1 MRSFRTKI
9 ASFAMVGA
17 MVLSTACHVGSA
29 SAQTPPSQ
37 RYRPVAQDTAPPSV
51 HVPPS
56 DLRAIGSASA
66 GYNLSDQSLS
76 QRPDKYSYH
85 RGSVQQTS
93 YQAPAEPKVP
103 AILQNSNSVP
113 AVSATNAPA
122 SNLSPQVKSEPMAP
136 TMKAKSPADFAAAM
150 NQVRGTSPRIA
161 PDELNSVNAEKA
173 QIEQQMAELRER
185 ARAKTFSGPAVEQVS
200 QVSNAGNGL
209 RTTAAPEAA
218 PISSTPAA
226 SNASATDLVRS
237 ITAQS
242 TAAGSHTPAAPAPI
256 QDRVTAPAKTTF
268 AVHETEI
275 TVPES
280 SNIRQVSAETY
291 ASEDADASIRLDSPA
306 LSVETFGPQTI
317 GINKPAEY
325 QVIVHNS
332 SHTDAERILVG
343 VKFPSWVDIDNI
355 NLTAGNKEL
364 TDGKE
369 RARVV
374 WNIDR
379 IPAKGSQTIT
389 VTAIPRKAEVF
400 DVGVEWTLVPR
411 VGKANVQVT
420 EPRLEMN
427 ISGPAEVQF
436 GEKALYHVTVRN
448 PGTGTAENVGV
459 MLPEALGGE
468 RASLGN
474 IEPGKE
480 KNFQVELLARTA
492 GELSLVATANAAGN
506 LTTSADR
513 KLIVRKANL
522 GIALQ
527 GPALKYAGS
536 PAKYKVTLTNTGDAV
551 ANDVM
556 TAFVLPS
563 GVKYLGGIDSVQMMD
578 GGMNWKVGS
587 IDPGESKTYEVNCQ
601 LNSAGDLQLEV
612 GARDGKATLAAS
624 SACLTTVETVADLV
638 LTVADPKGPLP
649 TGEDVMY
656 TINIRNRGSR
666 SARGVNLVMQFSDG
680 IEPHKVMGH
689 DHRIVPGQVL
699 FSPISQIDP
708 GQEMSFKVNA
718 EAFRSGTHVFRA
730 QLTCEDSDAREIAE
744 GTTRFFGD
752 DVDKPATAT
761 ANADADFGSDNF
773 SNDFTR

>member
-1 MRSFRTKI
+1 MPRI
-9 ASFAMVGA
+9 
-17 MVLSTACHVGSA
+17 
-29 SAQTPPSQ
+29 Q
-37 RYRPVAQDTAPPSV
+37 
-51 HVPPS
+51 S
-56 DLRAIGSASA
+56 DSI
-66 GYNLSDQSLS
+66 
-76 QRPDKYSYH
+76 
-85 RGSVQQTS
+85 
-93 YQAPAEPKVP
+93 
-103 AILQNSNSVP
+103 
-113 AVSATNAPA
+113 
-122 SNLSPQVKSEPMAP
+122 SPTIK
-136 TMKAKSPADFAAAM
+136 TKSPADFANAM
-150 NQVRGTSPRIA
+150 NQVRGASPRIA
-161 PDELNSVNAEKA
+161 PEELNSVNAAKVR
-173 QIEQQMAELRER
+173 IEQQMAELRDR
-185 ARAKTFSGPAVEQVS
+185 ALAKADASPRIA
-200 QVSNAGNGL
+200 NAGNGL
-209 RTTAAPEAA
+209 RNDASPAVT
-218 PISSTPAA
+218 PISSELPA
-226 SNASATDLVRS
+226 SKVSATELVRS

-242 TAAGSHTPAAPAPI
+242 AAAGSTVAAPV
-256 QDRVTAPAKTTF
+256 QDRITSPGNSKF
-268 AVHETEI
+268 AVHESEI
-275 TVPES
+275 SES
-280 SNIRQVSAETY
+280 ESGNIRQVSSETY
-291 ASEDADASIRLDSPA
+291 VNEDSDASIRLDAPA

-317 GINKPAEY
+317 GINKPATY
-325 QVIVHNS
+325 QVKVHNS

-343 VKFPSWVDIDNI
+343 VKFPAWVDIDNV
-355 NLTAGNKEL
+355 NMTAGNKEI
-364 TDGKE
+364 TDGSE

-374 WNIDR
+374 WNVDR

-389 VTAIPRKAEVF
+389 VTAIPRQAEVF

-492 GELSLVATANAAGN
+492 GDLALVATANAEGG

-513 KLIVRKANL
+513 KLVVRKANL

-536 PAKYKVTLTNTGDAV
+536 PARYKVTLTNTGDAV
-551 ANDVM
+551 ASDVM
-556 TAFVLPS
+556 TAFVLPA
-563 GVKYLGGIDSVQMMD
+563 GVKYIGGIDSVQMMD

-587 IDPGESKTYEVNCQ
+587 IDPGESKTYQVNCL
-601 LNSAGDLQLEV
+601 LNAAGDLQLEV

-638 LTVADPKGPLP
+638 LSVADPKGPLP
-649 TGEDVMY
+649 TGEEVMY
-656 TINIRNRGSR
+656 TINVRNRGSR
-666 SARGVNLVMQFSDG
+666 SARGVNLVMQFSEG
-680 IEPHKVMGH
+680 IEPHKVAGQ

-708 GQEMSFKVNA
+708 GQELSFKVNA

-752 DVDKPATAT
+752 DIEQPATAT
-761 ANADADFGSDNF
+761 ANAQSDFGSEAG

>member
-1 MRSFRTKI
+1 MLALRTKI
-9 ASFAMVGA
+9 ASFAMAGA
-17 MVLSTACHVGSA
+17 MAFSTACHVGSA

-56 DLRAIGSASA
+56 NLRAIGSAST

-103 AILQNSNSVP
+103 AILKDANPAPVATASTPATSN
-113 AVSATNAPA
+113 A
-122 SNLSPQVKSEPMAP
+122 SPQMTTPRIKSESISPAM
-136 TMKAKSPADFAAAM
+136 TTKSPADFANAM
-150 NQVRGTSPRIA
+150 SQVRGTRPRIA
-161 PDELNSVNAEKA
+161 PDELNNVHAEKA
-173 QIEQQMAELRER
+173 KIERQMAELRER
-185 ARAKTFSGPAVEQVS
+185 AQAKAA
-200 QVSNAGNGL
+200 SNQHADQANKAGNGL
-209 RTTAAPEAA
+209 RAAAPA
-218 PISSTPAA
+218 PNRINQTPAA
-226 SNASATDLVRS
+226 SSVSATDLVRS
-237 ITAQS
+237 ISAQS
-242 TAAGSHTPAAPAPI
+242 AATNSAAPAAPV
-256 QDRVTAPAKTTF
+256 QDRITAPGNTSF
-268 AVHETEI
+268 AVHESEI
-275 TVPES
+275 SQPES
-280 SNIRQVSAETY
+280 QTIRQVSSETY
-291 ASEDADASIRLDSPA
+291 ASEDADASIRLDAPA

-317 GINKPAEY
+317 GINKPATY
-325 QVIVHNS
+325 QVRVHNS

-343 VKFPSWVDIDNI
+343 VKFPAWVDIDNV
-355 NLTAGNKEL
+355 NLTAGSKEI
-364 TDGKE
+364 TDGKD

-374 WNIDR
+374 WNVDR

-389 VTAIPRKAEVF
+389 VTAVPRKAEMF

-411 VGKANVQVT
+411 VGTANVQVT
-420 EPRLEMN
+420 EPRLEMS

-492 GELSLVATANAAGN
+492 GDLALVATANAEGG

-527 GPALKYAGS
+527 GPVLKYAGS
-536 PAKYKVTLTNTGDAV
+536 AARYKVTLTNTGDAV
-551 ANDVM
+551 ANEVM
-556 TAFVLPS
+556 TAFVLPA
-563 GVKYLGGIDSVQMMD
+563 GVKYLGGIDAVQMME

-601 LNSAGDLQLEV
+601 LNTAGDLQLEV

-656 TINIRNRGSR
+656 TINVRNRGSR
-666 SARGVNLVMQFSDG
+666 SARGVNLVMQFSEG
-680 IEPHKVMGH
+680 IEPHKVAGQE
-689 DHRIVPGQVL
+689 HRIVPGQVL
-699 FSPISQIDP
+699 FSPISQIEP

-752 DVDKPATAT
+752 DIDQPATAT
-761 ANADADFGSDNF
+761 ANADSDFGSDNGN
-773 SNDFTR
+773 NDFTR

>member
-1 MRSFRTKI
+1 MLALRTKI
-9 ASFAMVGA
+9 ASYAMAGA
-17 MVLSTACHVGSA
+17 MVFSTAFQVASA

-37 RYRPVAQDTAPPSV
+37 RYRPVVQDTAPPSV

-56 DLRAIGSASA
+56 NLRAIGSA

-93 YQAPAEPKVP
+93 YQSPAEPQVP
-103 AILQNSNSVP
+103 AILKDT
-113 AVSATNAPA
+113 ARATAPA
-122 SNLSPQVKSEPMAP
+122 SPAMPAASSSTQTAMPRIQSDSISPTIK
-136 TMKAKSPADFAAAM
+136 TKSPADFANAM
-150 NQVRGTSPRIA
+150 NQVRGASPRIA
-161 PDELNSVNAEKA
+161 PEELNSVNAAKVR
-173 QIEQQMAELRER
+173 IEQQMAELRDR
-185 ARAKTFSGPAVEQVS
+185 ALAKADASPRIA
-200 QVSNAGNGL
+200 NAGNGL
-209 RTTAAPEAA
+209 RNDASPAVT
-218 PISSTPAA
+218 PISSELPA
-226 SNASATDLVRS
+226 SKVSATELVRS

-242 TAAGSHTPAAPAPI
+242 AAAGSTVAAPV
-256 QDRVTAPAKTTF
+256 QDRITSPGNSKF
-268 AVHETEI
+268 AVHESEI
-275 TVPES
+275 SES
-280 SNIRQVSAETY
+280 ESGNIRQVSSETY
-291 ASEDADASIRLDSPA
+291 VNEDSDASIRLDAPA

-317 GINKPAEY
+317 GINKPATY
-325 QVIVHNS
+325 QVKVHNS

-343 VKFPSWVDIDNI
+343 VKFPAWVDIDNV
-355 NLTAGNKEL
+355 NMTAGNKEI
-364 TDGKE
+364 TDGSE

-374 WNIDR
+374 WNVDR

-389 VTAIPRKAEVF
+389 VTAIPRQAEVF

-492 GELSLVATANAAGN
+492 GDLALVATANAEGG

-513 KLIVRKANL
+513 KLVVRKANL

-536 PAKYKVTLTNTGDAV
+536 PARYKVTLTNTGDAV
-551 ANDVM
+551 ASDVM
-556 TAFVLPS
+556 TAFVLPA
-563 GVKYLGGIDSVQMMD
+563 GVKYIGGIDSVQMMD

-587 IDPGESKTYEVNCQ
+587 IDPGESKTYQVNCL
-601 LNSAGDLQLEV
+601 LNAAGDLQLEV

-638 LTVADPKGPLP
+638 LSVADPKGPLP
-649 TGEDVMY
+649 TGEEVMY
-656 TINIRNRGSR
+656 TINVRNRGSR
-666 SARGVNLVMQFSDG
+666 SARGVNLVMQFSEG
-680 IEPHKVMGH
+680 IEPHKVAGQ

-708 GQEMSFKVNA
+708 GQELSFKVNA

-752 DVDKPATAT
+752 DIEQPATAT
-761 ANADADFGSDNF
+761 ANAQSDFGSEAG

>member
-1 MRSFRTKI
+1 MLALRTKI
-9 ASFAMVGA
+9 ASFAMAGA
-17 MVLSTACHVGSA
+17 MAFSTACTVSTA

-37 RYRPVAQDTAPPSV
+37 RYQPVAQDTAPPSV

-56 DLRAIGSASA
+56 NLRSIGSAST
-66 GYNLSDQSLS
+66 GYSLSDKSLAE
-76 QRPDKYSYH
+76 RPSKYSYH
-85 RGSVQQTS
+85 RGTVQQTS
-93 YQAPAEPKVP
+93 YQAPAKPHVP
-103 AILQNSNSVP
+103 EILRNT
-113 AVSATNAPA
+113 AAPA
-122 SNLSPQVKSEPMAP
+122 KVAAVALPAP
-136 TMKAKSPADFAAAM
+136 TPVAPQFTAPNVTSETTLTATTSKSPADYANVM
-150 NQVRGTSPRIA
+150 KQIRTNGPRIA
-161 PDELNSVNAEKA
+161 PEELSSVHAEKA
-173 QIEQQMAELRER
+173 MIEKQMAELRQR
-185 ARAKTFSGPAVEQVS
+185 AQAKAAATQAVQTRKD
-200 QVSNAGNGL
+200 NGL
-209 RTTAAPEAA
+209 REAGSQTRTVE
-218 PISSTPAA
+218 PPVA
-226 SNASATDLVRS
+226 SNISASDFVRS
-237 ITAQS
+237 ISAQ
-242 TAAGSHTPAAPAPI
+242 TAAATPAVAAPI
-256 QDRVTAPAKTTF
+256 QDRQTAPRNLKL
-268 AVHETEI
+268 AVHESSI
-275 TVPES
+275 AKPEFRS
-280 SNIRQVSAETY
+280 IRQVSAETY
-291 ASEDADASIRLDSPA
+291 ASEDSDASIRLDAPA

-317 GINKPAEY
+317 GINKPATY
-325 QVIVHNS
+325 QVKVHNG

-343 VKFPSWVDIDNI
+343 IKFPAWVDVDNI
-355 NLTAGNKEL
+355 NLTAGNKEI
-364 TDGKE
+364 TDGKD

-379 IPAKGSQTIT
+379 IPAKGFQTIT
-389 VTAIPRKAEVF
+389 VTAVPRKAEVF

-492 GELSLVATANAAGN
+492 GNLALVATANAEGG

-536 PAKYKVTLTNTGDAV
+536 PARYKVTLTNTGDAV

-556 TAFVLPS
+556 TAFVLPN
-563 GVKYLGGIDSVQMMD
+563 GVKYLGGIDSVQMME

-587 IDPGESKTYEVNCQ
+587 IDPGESKTYEVDCQ
-601 LNSAGDLQLEV
+601 LDASGDLQLEV

-638 LTVADPKGPLP
+638 LSVADPKGPLP

-680 IEPHKVMGH
+680 IEPHKVAGQ

-699 FSPISQIDP
+699 FSPISKIDP

-752 DVDKPATAT
+752 EVARPATAT
-761 ANADADFGSDNF
+761 ANAQSDFGTEDN

>member
-1 MRSFRTKI
+1 M
-9 ASFAMVGA
+9 AGA
-17 MVLSTACHVGSA
+17 MAFSTACTVSTA

-37 RYRPVAQDTAPPSV
+37 RYQPVAQDTAPPSV

-56 DLRAIGSASA
+56 NLRSIGSAST
-66 GYNLSDQSLS
+66 GYNLSDKSLNE
-76 QRPDKYSYH
+76 RPSKYSYH
-85 RGSVQQTS
+85 RGTVQQTS
-93 YQAPAEPKVP
+93 YQAPAKPQVP
-103 AILQNSNSVP
+103 AILQVPTAPAKVAAASRTAPP
-113 AVSATNAPA
+113 AVAPQFTAPKITSQTTLSATT
-122 SNLSPQVKSEPMAP
+122 SK
-136 TMKAKSPADFAAAM
+136 TPADYANVMKQIRAT
-150 NQVRGTSPRIA
+150 GPRIA
-161 PDELNSVNAEKA
+161 PEELSNVHAEKA
-173 QIEQQMAELRER
+173 MIEKQMAELRQR
-185 ARAKTFSGPAVEQVS
+185 AGAKAAATAQA
-200 QVSNAGNGL
+200 NKDNGL
-209 RTTAAPEAA
+209 REAG
-218 PISSTPAA
+218 SQTRTPAVA
-226 SNASATDLVRS
+226 SPVVSNISAADFVRNISAQNA
-237 ITAQS
+237 
-242 TAAGSHTPAAPAPI
+242 
-256 QDRVTAPAKTTF
+256 VTAPAPATPIQVRPTAPRSMKL
-268 AVHETEI
+268 AAHET
-275 TVPES
+275 TTDKPEFRS
-280 SNIRQVSAETY
+280 IRQVSAETY
-291 ASEDADASIRLDSPA
+291 ASEDSDASIRLDAPA
-306 LSVETFGPQTI
+306 LSVESFGPQTI
-317 GINKPAEY
+317 GINKPATY
-325 QVIVHNS
+325 QVKVHNG

-343 VKFPSWVDIDNI
+343 VKFPAWVDIDNI
-355 NLTAGNKEL
+355 NLTAGNKEI
-364 TDGKE
+364 TDGTD

-492 GELSLVATANAAGN
+492 GNLALVATANAEGG

-536 PAKYKVTLTNTGDAV
+536 PARYKVTLTNTGDAV
-551 ANDVM
+551 ANDVL
-556 TAFVLPS
+556 TAFVLPN
-563 GVKYLGGIDSVQMMD
+563 GVKYLGGIDSVQMME

-601 LNSAGDLQLEV
+601 LNASGDLQLEV

-649 TGEDVMY
+649 TGEDVLY

-666 SARGVNLVMQFSDG
+666 SAKGVNLVMQFSDG
-680 IEPHKVMGH
+680 IEPHKVAGQ

-708 GQEMSFKVNA
+708 GQELSFKVNA

-730 QLTCEDSDAREIAE
+730 QLTCKDSDAREIAE

-752 DVDKPATAT
+752 EVARPATAT
-761 ANADADFGSDNF
+761 ANADSDFGADDG

>member
-1 MRSFRTKI
+1 MLALRTKF
-9 ASFAMVGA
+9 ASFAIAGA
-17 MVLSTACHVGSA
+17 MAFSTLCSVSM
-29 SAQTPPSQ
+29 SPAQTPPSQ
-37 RYRPVAQDTAPPSV
+37 RYQPVAQDTAPPSV

-56 DLRAIGSASA
+56 NLRAIGSASA
-66 GYNLSDQSLS
+66 TYNLSDQVVSE
-76 QRPDKYSYH
+76 RPDKYSYH
-85 RGSVQQTS
+85 RGTVQQTA
-93 YQAPAEPKVP
+93 YQSPSKPSVP
-103 AILQNSNSVP
+103 AILRDTAP
-113 AVSATNAPA
+113 AKVASQPMAPKISSEATVSATA
-122 SNLSPQVKSEPMAP
+122 
-136 TMKAKSPADFAAAM
+136 TKSPADYNNVMKQIRA
-150 NQVRGTSPRIA
+150 TTPRIA
-161 PDELNSVNAEKA
+161 PDELSSVRAEKA
-173 QIEQQMAELRER
+173 MIEKQMAELRQR
-185 ARAKTFSGPAVEQVS
+185 AQMKAEAAKQQTSK
-200 QVSNAGNGL
+200 AGNGL
-209 RTTAAPEAA
+209 RNISTGQMTATAPEAPNMPNVSAADFVRSISAQTAAAA
-218 PISSTPAA
+218 PAVSTPAQ
-226 SNASATDLVRS
+226 DR
-237 ITAQS
+237 S
-242 TAAGSHTPAAPAPI
+242 TAPRDHS
-256 QDRVTAPAKTTF
+256 F
-268 AVHETEI
+268 AVHESAI
-275 TVPES
+275 SKPEFTS
-280 SNIRQVSAETY
+280 IRQVSAETY
-291 ASEDADASIRLDSPA
+291 VNEDSDASIRLDAPA

-317 GINKPAEY
+317 GINKPATYE
-325 QVIVHNS
+325 VKVHNE

-343 VKFPSWVDIDNI
+343 IKFPAWVDIDNV
-355 NLTAGNKEL
+355 NLTAGAKEI
-364 TDGKE
+364 TDGKD

-389 VTAIPRKAEVF
+389 VTAVPRKAEVF

-492 GELSLVATANAAGN
+492 GQLALVATANAEGG
-506 LTTSADR
+506 LSTSADR

-536 PAKYKVTLTNTGDAV
+536 PARYKVTLTNTGDAV

-556 TAFVLPS
+556 TAFVLPA
-563 GVKYLGGIDSVQMMD
+563 GVKYLGGIDSVQMME

-601 LNSAGDLQLEV
+601 LDAAGDLQLEV

-666 SARGVNLVMQFSDG
+666 SARGLNLVMQFSEG
-680 IEPHKVMGH
+680 IEPHKVAGH

-708 GQEMSFKVNA
+708 GQDLSFKVNA
-718 EAFRSGTHVFRA
+718 EAFKSGTHVFRA
-730 QLTCEDSDAREIAE
+730 QLTCEDSDSREIAE

-752 DVDKPATAT
+752 DLAKPATAT
-761 ANADADFGSDNF
+761 ANADSDFGLETSN
-773 SNDFTR
+773 NDFTR